1 ALNSPSPKTI
11 LKKTKKIIL
20 NSQSFNVMEVKKNL
34 KIECFNRIYNNFD
47 DKLSDSQMYW
57 AQLAKNPKITN
68 FTEKKSESIYYK
80 KKVQSDSHKLKA
92 MEIIA
97 GTTATTMATQSITPK
112 GLKFDPPF
120 SLLHSQSYAPIRTS
134 LQYSII
140 SRKPRITTRSIA
152 DDTTSNTV
160 TKVAAED
167 PSFAVKKKA
176 ADISTELKG
185 TSVFL
190 VGMNNAIK
198 THLGNFLADALRYYY
213 FDSDS
218 LVFEAAGGE
227 SAAKAFRE
235 SDEKGYQQAEVIVLD
250 LLGIAVLLFAC
261 KLGYFNLDNKV
272 AYIFG
277 DLLLQTEVLKQLS
290 SMGRLVVCAGN
301 GAVQSSA
308 NLYEISVIAELA
320 ARNFLCL
327 YQLLQTR
334 ALLRHGI
341 SLWIDVPP
349 GMVARMD
356 HSGFPESEVLPQLF
370 ALYKEMRDGY
380 ATADATVSLQSNKIY
395 YLIGNGSF
403 FFLTEVASQLG
414 YDDLDAVTT
423 EDMTLEVLKEIEKL
437 TRKKKMMEEAARP
450 F

>member
-1 ALNSPSPKTI
+1 
-11 LKKTKKIIL
+11 
-20 NSQSFNVMEVKKNL
+20 
-34 KIECFNRIYNNFD
+34 
-47 DKLSDSQMYW
+47 
-57 AQLAKNPKITN
+57 
-68 FTEKKSESIYYK
+68 
-80 KKVQSDSHKLKA
+80 

-134 LQYSII
+134 LQYPII

-250 LLGIAVLLFAC
+250 LLYCCAAFCVQAQLF
-261 KLGYFNLDNKV
+261 
-272 AYIFG
+272 
-277 DLLLQTEVLKQLS
+277 TEVLKQLS

-308 NLYEISVIAELA
+308 NL
-320 ARNFLCL
+320 
-327 YQLLQTR
+327 

-380 ATADATVSLQSNKIY
+380 ATADATVSLQK
-395 YLIGNGSF
+395 
-403 FFLTEVASQLG
+403 VASQLG

>member
-1 ALNSPSPKTI
+1 
-11 LKKTKKIIL
+11 
-20 NSQSFNVMEVKKNL
+20 
-34 KIECFNRIYNNFD
+34 
-47 DKLSDSQMYW
+47 
-57 AQLAKNPKITN
+57 
-68 FTEKKSESIYYK
+68 
-80 KKVQSDSHKLKA
+80 

-198 THLGNFLADALRYYY
+198 THLGKFLADALRYYY

-235 SDEKGYQQAEVIVLD
+235 SDEKGYQQAE
-250 LLGIAVLLFAC
+250 
-261 KLGYFNLDNKV
+261 
-272 AYIFG
+272 
-277 DLLLQTEVLKQLS
+277 TEVLKQLS

-308 NLYEISVIAELA
+308 NLYEISGTFKTWNIIMD
-320 ARNFLCL
+320 R
-327 YQLLQTR
+327 R
-334 ALLRHGI
+334 SSRHGSKNGPQRI
-341 SLWIDVPP
+341 S
-349 GMVARMD
+349 
-356 HSGFPESEVLPQLF
+356 
-370 ALYKEMRDGY
+370 
-380 ATADATVSLQSNKIY
+380 
-395 YLIGNGSF
+395 
-403 FFLTEVASQLG
+403 
-414 YDDLDAVTT
+414 
-423 EDMTLEVLKEIEKL
+423 
-437 TRKKKMMEEAARP
+437 
-450 F
+450 

>member
-1 ALNSPSPKTI
+1 MI
-11 LKKTKKIIL
+11 
-20 NSQSFNVMEVKKNL
+20 Q
-34 KIECFNRIYNNFD
+34 
-47 DKLSDSQMYW
+47 
-57 AQLAKNPKITN
+57 
-68 FTEKKSESIYYK
+68 
-80 KKVQSDSHKLKA
+80 
-92 MEIIA
+92 
-97 GTTATTMATQSITPK
+97 
-112 GLKFDPPF
+112 
-120 SLLHSQSYAPIRTS
+120 
-134 LQYSII
+134 
-140 SRKPRITTRSIA
+140 
-152 DDTTSNTV
+152 
-160 TKVAAED
+160 
-167 PSFAVKKKA
+167 KKA
-176 ADISTELKG
+176 AGISTELKG
-185 TSVFL
+185 TSIFL

-198 THLGNFLADALRYYY
+198 THLGKFLADALRYYY

-235 SDEKGYQQAEVIVLD
+235 SDEKGYQQAE
-250 LLGIAVLLFAC
+250 
-261 KLGYFNLDNKV
+261 
-272 AYIFG
+272 
-277 DLLLQTEVLKQLS
+277 TEVLKQLS

-308 NLYEISVIAELA
+308 NL
-320 ARNFLCL
+320 
-327 YQLLQTR
+327 

-380 ATADATVSLQSNKIY
+380 ATADVTVSLQK
-395 YLIGNGSF
+395 
-403 FFLTEVASQLG
+403 VASQLG

>member
-1 ALNSPSPKTI
+1 
-11 LKKTKKIIL
+11 
-20 NSQSFNVMEVKKNL
+20 
-34 KIECFNRIYNNFD
+34 
-47 DKLSDSQMYW
+47 
-57 AQLAKNPKITN
+57 
-68 FTEKKSESIYYK
+68 
-80 KKVQSDSHKLKA
+80 

-134 LQYSII
+134 LQYPII

-176 ADISTELKG
+176 AGISTELKG
-185 TSVFL
+185 TSIFL

-198 THLGNFLADALRYYY
+198 THLGKFLADALRYYY

-235 SDEKGYQQAEVIVLD
+235 SDEKGYQQAE
-250 LLGIAVLLFAC
+250 
-261 KLGYFNLDNKV
+261 
-272 AYIFG
+272 
-277 DLLLQTEVLKQLS
+277 TEVLKQLS

-308 NLYEISVIAELA
+308 NL
-320 ARNFLCL
+320 
-327 YQLLQTR
+327 

-356 HSGFPESEVLPQLF
+356 HSGLPESEVLPQLF

-380 ATADATVSLQSNKIY
+380 ATADVTVSLQK
-395 YLIGNGSF
+395 
-403 FFLTEVASQLG
+403 VASQLG

>member
-1 ALNSPSPKTI
+1 
-11 LKKTKKIIL
+11 
-20 NSQSFNVMEVKKNL
+20 
-34 KIECFNRIYNNFD
+34 
-47 DKLSDSQMYW
+47 
-57 AQLAKNPKITN
+57 
-68 FTEKKSESIYYK
+68 
-80 KKVQSDSHKLKA
+80 

-261 KLGYFNLDNKV
+261 KLGYL
-272 AYIFG
+272 
-277 DLLLQTEVLKQLS
+277 
-290 SMGRLVVCAGN
+290 
-301 GAVQSSA
+301 
-308 NLYEISVIAELA
+308 
-320 ARNFLCL
+320 
-327 YQLLQTR
+327 

-380 ATADATVSLQSNKIY
+380 ATADATVSLQK
-395 YLIGNGSF
+395 
-403 FFLTEVASQLG
+403 VASQLG

-423 EDMTLEVLKEIEKL
+423 EDMTLEVKWLYNASIPDPTSRL
-437 TRKKKMMEEAARP
+437 LGY
-450 F
+450 

>member
-1 ALNSPSPKTI
+1 
-11 LKKTKKIIL
+11 
-20 NSQSFNVMEVKKNL
+20 
-34 KIECFNRIYNNFD
+34 
-47 DKLSDSQMYW
+47 
-57 AQLAKNPKITN
+57 
-68 FTEKKSESIYYK
+68 
-80 KKVQSDSHKLKA
+80 

-235 SDEKGYQQAEVIVLD
+235 SDEKGYQQAE
-250 LLGIAVLLFAC
+250 
-261 KLGYFNLDNKV
+261 
-272 AYIFG
+272 
-277 DLLLQTEVLKQLS
+277 TEVLKQLS

-308 NLYEISVIAELA
+308 NL
-320 ARNFLCL
+320 
-327 YQLLQTR
+327 

-356 HSGFPESEVLPQLF
+356 HSGFPESELF

-380 ATADATVSLQSNKIY
+380 ATADATVSLQK
-395 YLIGNGSF
+395 
-403 FFLTEVASQLG
+403 VASQLG